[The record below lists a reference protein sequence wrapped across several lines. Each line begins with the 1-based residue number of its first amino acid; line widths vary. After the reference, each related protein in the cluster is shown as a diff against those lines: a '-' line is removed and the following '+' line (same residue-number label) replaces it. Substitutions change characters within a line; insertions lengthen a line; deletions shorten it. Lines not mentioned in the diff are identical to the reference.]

1 MKDSGIKWIGNI
13 PDTWNVIKVK
23 YNCSLKGR
31 IGWQGLTTDE
41 YIDEGPFL
49 ITGTDFN
56 VNDGVINWDSCVHV
70 SQWRYD
76 QAPEIQVQN
85 GDLLIT
91 KDGTVGK
98 VAIVTD
104 MMEKATLNSG
114 VMVIR
119 PTEDTYETKFLY
131 YVLRSEEFWKWF
143 NYINSGNTTISHLY
157 QHDLNHFYFAITDR
171 VEQRAIIDFLDKK
184 CRQADVIINKVREQI
199 ETLENAKKALI
210 TESVIAKSASLESRK
225 DSGVAW
231 IGKIPTN
238 WDVKRIKYISSVIS
252 KGATP
257 KEIEVEQTKEFSYR
271 FLKAENIQNGKLN
284 MKPEHFICKDDYK
297 VLRRSILK
305 TDDLLIVIAGATIGK
320 TAIVTGEFSFSN
332 INQAISYIRLKDEYK
347 GYEKYFKYVLDSQ
360 IKDEVIKGLIVQSA
374 QPNLSMYNIANIK
387 IPIPPLEEVADI
399 VIYLDKKCS
408 VIDRIIEKKQDELNI
423 LEKHK
428 KSLINEYIT
437 GKKRVKGYA

>member
-1 MKDSGIKWIGNI
+1 MKDSGIKWIGSI

-70 SQWRYD
+70 SEWRYD
-76 QAPEIQVQN
+76 QAPEIQVHN

-98 VAIVTD
+98 VAIVADVIDKT
-104 MMEKATLNSG
+104 TLNSG

-131 YVLRSEEFWKWF
+131 YVLKSEEFWKWF

-157 QHDLNHFYFAITDR
+157 QHDLNHFYFAITDKT
-171 VEQRAIIDFLDKK
+171 EQRAIIDFLDKK
-184 CRQADVIINKVREQI
+184 CQQTDVIIEKVKEQI
-199 ETLENAKKALI
+199 RILENARNALI
-210 TESVIAKSASLESRK
+210 TECVTKGIKENTELVETRYSYIKQKPL
-225 DSGVAW
+225 DW
-231 IGKIPTN
+231 KI
-238 WDVKRIKYISSVIS
+238 KRIKHIILGIKDGTHGTFERLDAGEMLLSAKNIFYDGIHIGNNESLISEEDYKTIVSNGFPEKGDVLLCCVGTVGRCCVFNEEKPIAFQRSVIFLRPNVQAVTS
-252 KGATP
+252 YFLNYALQADYVKAQEQAMINKTAQDGLYMGSV
-257 KEIEVEQTKEFSYR
+257 KEIRISVPSTIVEQE
-271 FLKAENIQNGKLN
+271 Q
-284 MKPEHFICKDDYK
+284 
-297 VLRRSILK
+297 
-305 TDDLLIVIAGATIGK
+305 IV
-320 TAIVTGEFSFSN
+320 S
-332 INQAISYIRLKDEYK
+332 
-347 GYEKYFKYVLDSQ
+347 
-360 IKDEVIKGLIVQSA
+360 
-374 QPNLSMYNIANIK
+374 
-387 IPIPPLEEVADI
+387 
-399 VIYLDKKCS
+399 YLDKKCS
-408 VIDRIIEKKQDELNI
+408 VIDRIIEKKQNELNI
-423 LEKHK
+423 LEEQK

>member
-1 MKDSGIKWIGNI
+1 MKNSGIKWIGNI

-56 VNDGVINWDSCVHV
+56 VNDGVIDWDGCVHV
-70 SQWRYD
+70 SEWRYD
-76 QAPEIQVQN
+76 QAPEIQVNN

-98 VAIVTD
+98 VAIVTNMID
-104 MMEKATLNSG
+104 KTTLNSG

-119 PTEDTYETKFLY
+119 PTEDTYETRFLY
-131 YVLRSEEFWKWF
+131 YVLKSEEFWKWF

-157 QHDLNHFYFAITDR
+157 QHDLNHFHFAITDKT
-171 VEQRAIIDFLDKK
+171 EQRAIIKFLDKK
-184 CRQADVIINKVREQI
+184 CQQADVIINKVRVQI

-210 TESVIAKSASLESRK
+210 TETVIAKSSSADGRK
-225 DSGVAW
+225 DSGVTW
-231 IGKIPTN
+231 IGKIPN
-238 WDVKRIKYISSVIS
+238 SWGVKRIKYISSIIS

-257 KEIEVEQTKEFSYR
+257 KEIEIEQTDAFSYR
-271 FLKAENIQNGKLN
+271 FLKAENIQNSKLN
-284 MKPEHFICKDDYK
+284 MEPEHFICKDDYQS
-297 VLRRSILK
+297 LRRSILK
-305 TDDLLIVIAGATIGK
+305 TNDLLIVIAGATIGK
-320 TAIVTGEFSFSN
+320 TAIVTEEFSCSN
-332 INQAISYIRLKDEYK
+332 INQAIAFVRLKDEYR

-387 IPIPPLEEVADI
+387 VPIPPLGEVVNI
-399 VIYLDKKCS
+399 VAYLDKKCS
-408 VIDRIIEKKQDELNI
+408 VIDRIIEKKQNELSI
-423 LEKHK
+423 LTEQK

>member
-41 YIDEGPFL
+41 YINEGPFL

-56 VNDGVINWDSCVHV
+56 VNDGVINWDSCAHV
-70 SQWRYD
+70 SEWRYD
-76 QAPEIQVQN
+76 QAPEIQVHN

-104 MMEKATLNSG
+104 MIDKATLNSG

-131 YVLRSEEFWKWF
+131 YVLKSEEFWKWF

-157 QHDLNHFYFAITDR
+157 QHDLNHFYFAVTNK
-171 VEQRAIIDFLDKK
+171 VEQKAIIDFLDKK
-184 CRQADVIINKVREQI
+184 YRQADIIVNKVREQI
-199 ETLENAKKALI
+199 EILETAKRAFI
-210 TESVIAKSASLESRK
+210 TEGVIAKLSSLERKK
-225 DSGVAW
+225 DSGIKW
-231 IGKIPTN
+231 IGKIPGS
-238 WDVKRIKYISSVIS
+238 WEVKRIKYISSVIS

-257 KEIEVEQTKEFSYR
+257 KEIEIDQTKEFSYR
-271 FLKAENIQNGKLN
+271 FLKAENIQNSKLN
-284 MKPEHFICKDDYK
+284 MEPEYYICKDDYK
-297 VLRRSILK
+297 ALRRSVLR

-320 TAIVTGEFSFSN
+320 TARVTEEFNFSN
-332 INQAISYIRLKDEYK
+332 INQAISFIRLKDEYR
-347 GYEKYFKYVLDSQ
+347 GYAKYFKYVLDSQ
-360 IKDEVIKGLIVQSA
+360 IKDEVIKGLIVRSA

-387 IPIPPLEEVADI
+387 VPVPPLEEAENI
-399 VIYLDKKCS
+399 VTYLDKKCS
-408 VIDRIIEKKQDELNI
+408 
-423 LEKHK
+423 
-428 KSLINEYIT
+428 
-437 GKKRVKGYA
+437 